1 MRTTPWLLGSLTLLF
16 CPACGTSDP
25 GNTNNGTAGTASSAG
40 GSNGNDTGGST
51 SVGNAGNGNP
61 TGGANSGG
69 TTSNGSGGA
78 NSAGAGT
85 GSTAAGGN
93 GMVDA
98 DGGAVAPTDGDY
110 LPWAEGNTW
119 TYRVTDTATGMS
131 SEKATT
137 VDALE
142 AVGGSGPNSAVM
154 ANHVITTKMDG
165 TDKTESWQAVVG
177 EQVLRYRE
185 QAFSASTGML
195 SSETHWDPP
204 KLRLDE
210 SAAHTMAGATWSEQY
225 DETVLPVGMAP
236 ATTSEQDQWT
246 VVATDQMVTVPAGTF
261 STLVLTKFGGS
272 QTKTYYYA
280 RGVGK
285 VKEEG
290 TITEELVSYDVAP

>member
-1 MRTTPWLLGSLTLLF
+1 MRLSPWLGFLF
-16 CPACGTSDP
+16 VGATFGCGGSDP
-25 GNTNNGTAGTASSAG
+25 GSTSNAGSGGSGVSAAGTSSNAGGSAGTANGGNGGTDAG
-40 GSNGNDTGGST
+40 GS
-51 SVGNAGNGNP
+51 GNGN
-61 TGGANSGG
+61 GDA
-69 TTSNGSGGA
+69 
-78 NSAGAGT
+78 
-85 GSTAAGGN
+85 GSTGAPGPIDEGDAGMMAGGE
-93 GMVDA
+93 G
-98 DGGAVAPTDGDY
+98 PY

-119 TYRVTDTATGMS
+119 TYLVTDAATAMS
-131 SEKATT
+131 SEKVTT
-137 VDALE
+137 VNALE
-142 AVGGSGPNSAVM
+142 AVGGTGPHSAQM

-210 SAAHTMAGATWSEQY
+210 SAAHTVADATWTEQY

-236 ATTSEQDQWT
+236 MTTAEQDQWT
-246 VVATDQMVTVPAGTF
+246 VLATDQMVTVPAGTF
-261 STLVLTKFGGS
+261 STLVLSKFGGT